1 MTSMPSG
8 NIDVTC
14 WGGAKDWNILLCH
27 DNLPLFSLAELIT
40 TVG

>member
-1 MTSMPSG
+1 MTSMPFG

-14 WGGAKDWNILLCH
+14 WGGGGGRLECH
-27 DNLPLFSLAELIT
+27 DNLPFFSLAELIP